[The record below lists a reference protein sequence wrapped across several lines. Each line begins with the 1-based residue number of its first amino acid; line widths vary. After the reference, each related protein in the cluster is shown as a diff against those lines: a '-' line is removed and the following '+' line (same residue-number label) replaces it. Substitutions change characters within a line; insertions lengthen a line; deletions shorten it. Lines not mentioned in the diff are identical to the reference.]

1 LLYEDAHLE
10 VRMTTV
16 REIMNRELFSVRPS
30 DTVESA
36 RNGILALGITAAPV
50 LDDALRPVGIVSLRD
65 LADEP
70 KTDLVTA
77 RMSTPVVAA
86 VVDDAVEAVA
96 QELAAAKLRHLVV
109 VDEAGRAVGMVS
121 AGDLLRSLLGLPPSH
136 PATFPSIDI
145 ALEAPLGWSEDF
157 PLDVDW
163 TLARAPAGPG
173 VFALTAGEGE
183 HRSIIWAEASENVR
197 ARLIDMLSMPREL
210 DPALRTWIDHELF
223 HLRFRVAPI
232 ADAERRARTV
242 QNLRREIRHF

>member
-1 LLYEDAHLE
+1 
-10 VRMTTV
+10 
-16 REIMNRELFSVRPS
+16 VRPS

-50 LDDALRPVGIVSLRD
+50 LDDAFRPVGIISLRD
-65 LADEP
+65 LADGP
-70 KTDLVTA
+70 PTDHVTA
-77 RMSTPVVAA
+77 RMSTPVAA
-86 VVDDAVEAVA
+86 VDVDDSVEAVA
-96 QELAAAKLRHLVV
+96 QELAAAKLRHVVV

-121 AGDLLRSLLGLPPSH
+121 AGDVLRSVLGLPPSH
-136 PATFPSIDI
+136 PPAFPNVDLSR
-145 ALEAPLGWSEDF
+145 EPPLGWSEDF
-157 PLDVDW
+157 PLELDW
-163 TLARAPAGPG
+163 TLTRAPAGPG
-173 VFALTAGEGE
+173 ILVLTAGEGE
-183 HRSIIWAEASENVR
+183 HRSIIWAESCENVR